1 MDDNEDDDDFMCIR
15 VGGGKTVATC
25 KGVTVV
31 ASRLEGKS
39 ENYQKETAKF
49 TSRWRRLINRLIM
62 SRRD

>member
-1 MDDNEDDDDFMCIR
+1 MEYNEDDDDFMCIR
-15 VGGGKTVATC
+15 VGGGSTIVTC

-31 ASRLEGKS
+31 ASRLKGKS

-49 TSRWRRLINRLIM
+49 TSRWRRLIDRLIM